1 MQDLGLEI
9 HTAEYEGIES
19 DAAILGKGAKWQ
31 TPIALSSGAKYN
43 KLIQVL

>member
-9 HTAEYEGIES
+9 HTAEHEGIES
-19 DAAILGKGAKWQ
+19 DVAILGKGGKWP